1 MEQTKST
8 YNRRSFLRSS
18 LLAGGGLM
26 ISFTWL
32 PEAAQAA
39 SPKELPDQ
47 WNELTGYIKISSDN
61 SIKIYNP
68 NPEFGQNV
76 MTSLPMIVA
85 EELEADWQK
94 IVVEMGPHDSVK
106 LGAQFT
112 GGSNSVRMYWKPLR
126 EAGAAARQML
136 LEAAAQTWGVPVE
149 ELTAKAGTIY
159 HEKSGRSAV
168 YGDLASK
175 AATIPIPKGMKLKQA
190 KDFKVVRNSQK
201 NVEGLKIVTGKPLFG
216 LDYKHEGMLI
226 AMIHHPPA
234 FGMKLK
240 SFDAAQAL
248 KMPGIKDVFTLK
260 LYEEGFEQAG
270 FDTRSFNDLLVV
282 VGKTTWEVMN
292 ARKKLIVQWEP
303 TGDTKNTMAGRGGE
317 KREVVV
323 PGDLETTSK
332 QLAKM
337 QEYAKRPAQ
346 QLRKDG
352 DPETAFKNA
361 AQVIERTYNAP
372 FLAHNCMEPMNF
384 FAHVTEEK
392 ALLVGPLQAPGWT
405 EPTLAKL
412 LKLPPDKIEI
422 QMTRM
427 GGGFGR
433 RAYGHYLSEAAL
445 ISRKVN
451 APIKLIYTREDDM
464 TYGIYRPMYTATYRA
479 ALDANKNL
487 IAFHVK
493 GGGIPEHAI
502 HANRFPAGA
511 VDNYL
516 AEGWQIP
523 SNITIGAFRAPR
535 SNFNAA
541 AEQSFL
547 DELAEAMGKDPID
560 LRLELLK
567 RAKENP
573 VGKNNEY
580 DADRYAGILNLVKE
594 KSGWGNPEN
603 KKYNRGVAA
612 YFCHNS
618 YAAHVVDIVMKNGRP
633 FVERV
638 YSAIDCGIVIN
649 PDAAANMVEGAV
661 IDGIG
666 NAFYGRLS
674 HKEGAAEQNNFHR
687 YRMIRHSEAPDQIEV
702 HFVQN
707 DIDPTGLGEPPF
719 PPVFGAVANALY
731 KATNKRLYDQPYLDQ
746 LLNSTNKSENR
757 KSF

>member
-1 MEQTKST
+1 MEQSKST
-8 YNRRSFLRSS
+8 YSRRSFLRSS
-18 LLAGGGLM
+18 FLAGGGLM
-26 ISFTWL
+26 ISFTWFPELGLAEPPKHPDL
-32 PEAAQAA
+32 PAQW
-39 SPKELPDQ
+39 S
-47 WNELTGYIKISSDN
+47 ELTGYIKITPDN
-61 SIKIYNP
+61 IIKILNP

-76 MTSLPMIVA
+76 MTSLPMIIA

-94 IVVEMGPHDSVK
+94 VVIEMGPHDSVK
-106 LGAQFT
+106 LGPQFT

-126 EAGAAARQML
+126 EAGAAARRML
-136 LEAAAQTWGVPVE
+136 MEAAAQTWGVPIE
-149 ELTAKAGTIY
+149 EVTTKAGMLY
-159 HEKSGRSAV
+159 HQKSGRSGT
-168 YGDLASK
+168 YGSFATKAS
-175 AATIPIPKGMKLKQA
+175 ALPVPKGVQLKDV

-201 NVEGLKIVTGKPLFG
+201 NVEGLKIITGKPLFG

-226 AMIHHPPA
+226 AMIEHPPA
-234 FGMKLK
+234 FGMKLR
-240 SFDAAQAL
+240 SFDAADTL
-248 KMPGIKDVFTLK
+248 KMPGITDVFSQQ
-260 LYEEGFEQAG
+260 LYEEGFEQSG

-292 ARKKLIVQWEP
+292 ARKKLKVEWEN
-303 TGDTKNTMAGRGGE
+303 TGDTKDLINGRNG
-317 KREVVV
+317 KREVIV
-323 PGDLETTSK
+323 PGELETTSA
-332 QLAKM
+332 QLEKM
-337 QEYAKRPAQ
+337 QQYQKQPAQ

-361 AQVIERTYNAP
+361 AQIIERTYTAP
-372 FLAHNCMEPMNF
+372 FLAHNCLEPMNF
-384 FAHVTEEK
+384 FAHVTDEK

-405 EPTLAKL
+405 EPTLAKI
-412 LKLPPDKIEI
+412 LKLPADKIEI

-433 RAYGHYLSEAAL
+433 RAYGHYLIEAAL
-445 ISRKVN
+445 ISKKVK
-451 APIKLIYTREDDM
+451 APVKLMYTREDDM
-464 TYGIYRPMYTATYRA
+464 TYGIYRPMYMATYRA

-516 AEGWQIP
+516 AEAWQIP

-567 RAKENP
+567 RAKEKP
-573 VGKNNEY
+573 VGTNNEY
-580 DADRYAGILNLVKE
+580 DADRYAGVLHLVKE
-594 KSGWGNPEN
+594 KSGWGKTEN
-603 KKYNRGVAA
+603 NKYSRGVAA

-618 YAAHVVDIVMKNGRP
+618 YAAHVVDIVIKNGKP
-633 FVERV
+633 YVERV
-638 YSAIDCGIVIN
+638 FSAMDCGIVIN
-649 PDAAANMVEGAV
+649 PDAASNMVEGAV
-661 IDGIG
+661 VDGIG
-666 NAFYGRLS
+666 NAFYGKLT
-674 HKEGAAEQNNFHR
+674 HKDGAAEQKNFNR
-687 YRMIRHSEAPDQIEV
+687 YRIIRHSEAPKKIEV

-707 DIDPTGLGEPPF
+707 DKDPTGLGEPPF

-731 KATNKRLYDQPYLDQ
+731 KSTDKRYYSQPFMEEALQ
-746 LLNSTNKSENR
+746 QINNR
-757 KSF
+757 KKSF